1 VTEDD
6 LLAGLVDAAASGGWL
21 VFHIRR
27 SDLGII
33 QGHIGFPDLVAVHAK
48 RRAVVF
54 IEAKAARG
62 RVDESQRRWLD
73 ALAAAGMDVR
83 IVKPDGY
90 DETWRW
96 LVGDRLMARRTA

>member
-1 VTEDD
+1 
-6 LLAGLVDAAASGGWL
+6 

-27 SDLGII
+27 SDLGIV
-33 QGHIGFPDLVAVHAK
+33 QGHIGFPDLCLVHAR

-83 IVKPDGY
+83 VVRPDDY

>member
-1 VTEDD
+1 MTEDD